1 MCPIGAICRGRNV
14 TREDISAEENYWRLS
29 DDNKT
34 LNFYRFAKC
43 PVSGSCLGLKRDSEE
58 TANGTQFESCN
69 VEKGYQQLCVENYAS
84 GKVSRCRMCATCI
97 DGYQHLFGS
106 PACTPCPGGTK
117 MSIQYV
123 LVFFACCSFAVI
135 FSLLVYCRVKSRGR
149 KSVSSG
155 VRKIIINFLQV
166 SSLSVA
172 WKVPWPSTIQFMLV
186 VEGFSSSIGDSTIS
200 LTCAMPE
207 ASAFEV
213 AWKSLL
219 MWASLPLLLLLC
231 FTIIYGLAATAI
243 CPHTCGSG
251 SSRADDFFPS
261 HAKVR
266 NAKMNGDSLVCLC
279 FPKTWKLAWTSRRG
293 KLQSPQDNC
302 IMACVYGLYLM
313 YPTLT
318 TASFSLLRCVPVP
331 DGEDGKPTL
340 PRCRSASRVLLRC
353 AFALGRIFDS
363 PLLRPLCCGSPSD
376 GRHSFASQSKGF
388 V

>member
-1 MCPIGAICRGRNV
+1 MP
-14 TREDISAEENYWRLS
+14 
-29 DDNKT
+29 T
-34 LNFYRFAKC
+34 LFVAQRAHH
-43 PVSGSCLGLKRDSEE
+43 VR
-58 TANGTQFESCN
+58 
-69 VEKGYQQLCVENYAS
+69 
-84 GKVSRCRMCATCI
+84 
-97 DGYQHLFGS
+97 
-106 PACTPCPGGTK
+106 GTK
-117 MSIQYV
+117 MSFNMSCLCMLLIRCD
-123 LVFFACCSFAVI
+123 LS
-135 FSLLVYCRVKSRGR
+135 LVYCRVKSRGR

-207 ASAFEV
+207 APAFEV

-266 NAKMNGDSLVCLC
+266 NAKITAVPSLC
-279 FPKTWKLAWTSRRG
+279 FPKT
-293 KLQSPQDNC
+293 
-302 IMACVYGLYLM
+302 
-313 YPTLT
+313 
-318 TASFSLLRCVPVP
+318 
-331 DGEDGKPTL
+331 
-340 PRCRSASRVLLRC
+340 
-353 AFALGRIFDS
+353 
-363 PLLRPLCCGSPSD
+363 
-376 GRHSFASQSKGF
+376 
-388 V
+388 